1 MKAATI
7 RLWDPLVR
15 LFHLSVAGVFVAN
28 YFFNEAGD
36 DWHTWLGY
44 YAAGWLTVRM
54 VWGFI
59 GPQSARWVDFWP
71 TPARVRAHLSAL
83 RHGRDFHRL
92 GHSPLGALVM
102 VLMMAAMAA
111 LALTGFLMQEV
122 DALWGVDW
130 PEDLHRWIANGLAA
144 LVGLHVC
151 AALLESLRLRENL
164 PLSMLTGRRQ
174 ARADHQRPDDN

>member
-1 MKAATI
+1 MNAATI

-15 LFHLSVAGVFVAN
+15 LFHGSVALVFVAN

-44 YAAGWLTVRM
+44 YVAGWLVVRV

-59 GPQSARWVDFWP
+59 GPQSARWADFWP
-71 TPARVRAHLSAL
+71 TPTRLRTHLGAL
-83 RHGRDFHRL
+83 RHGRDSHRL

-102 VLMMAAMAA
+102 VLMMTALGA

-122 DALWGVDW
+122 DALWGADW
-130 PEDLHRWIANGLAA
+130 PQDLHRWIANSLAA
-144 LVGLHVC
+144 LVAVHVS

-164 PLSMLTGRRQ
+164 PLSMLTGRR
-174 ARADHQRPDDN
+174 RLRPDTHIPDDH